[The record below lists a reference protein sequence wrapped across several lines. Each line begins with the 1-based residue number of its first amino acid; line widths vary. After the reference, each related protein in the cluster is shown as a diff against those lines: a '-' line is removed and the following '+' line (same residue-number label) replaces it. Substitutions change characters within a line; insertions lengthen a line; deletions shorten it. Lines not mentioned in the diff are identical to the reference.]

1 MKHPLINEASTHYD
15 NAIAGLEDQLTVDEM
30 IGACKFNIGKYFARL
45 GKKTVKKEAR
55 LAKNLSLYDEDFR
68 EIEKNKDF
76 LEVAQSDINKIH
88 TYNNYLELLYM
99 LTRKYYGVETVSDAY
114 KQEGIS
120 FED

>member
-1 MKHPLINEASTHYD
+1 M
-15 NAIAGLEDQLTVDEM
+15 
-30 IGACKFNIGKYFARL
+30 